1 MKAGGSIFGSACS
14 GIFGWGDLWT
24 EWLSLHTSAPIQVSS
39 ISSPSYAFSALF
51 FLLYIM
57 RLGEGRG
64 RAGGVGWVTRSRAN

>member
-51 FLLYIM
+51 FPTLHY
-57 RLGEGRG
+57 E
-64 RAGGVGWVTRSRAN
+64 AGGGAG